1 MRLETPKVGKQIR
14 ENRTTRKKDDGEFR
28 IRLCVRTQYIDTTKV
43 SKLFSLFF
51 DYLKILLLYYN
62 VT

>member
-1 MRLETPKVGKQIR
+1 MRRETRKVGKR
-14 ENRTTRKKDDGEFR
+14 YKKADSLDKTDGEFR
-28 IRLCVRTQYIDTTKV
+28 IRLCVRTQYRDTTKV